1 MNVKNRTILIAT
13 CCAIVCIIACDQKDS
28 DSKKFSVKTKDGGS
42 VTINIEYGQYFDY
55 GRKYDRSGYDFTV
68 RYQSGDP
75 IFVLNHDGVPVLKPD
90 IPDISNMDYN
100 KAGCII
106 LPTIEGIIFYDK
118 KGNEMAQQEVGW
130 LRMDRKDK
138 MIVDHAVRYYNETG
152 KVLNSFKTLKPSF
165 HNDPSMLRLRSERL
179 WEDGWIPVELFR
191 EIHSI
196 RLKYRK
202 SRTNR

>member
-13 CCAIVCIIACDQKDS
+13 YCAMVCIIACGQKDS
-28 DSKKFSVKTKDGGS
+28 NSKKFSVKMKDGGS
-42 VTINIEYGQYFDY
+42 VTINIEYGQYPYVIGSIGGPF
-55 GRKYDRSGYDFTV
+55 YDRSNRSGYDFTV

-90 IPDISNMDYN
+90 IPDISNMDYK

-130 LRMDRKDK
+130 LLMDRKDK
-138 MIVDHAVRYYNETG
+138 MIVDYAVKYYNETG

-165 HNDPSMLRLRSERL
+165 HYDPSVFGYRRL
-179 WEDGWIPVELFR
+179 WEDEWIPVELFR
-191 EIHSI
+191 DIHSI
-196 RLKYRK
+196 RLKYR
-202 SRTNR
+202 